1 MISNHLEI
9 IENIRKR
16 LQNQKKLQ
24 LIRDKR
30 VSGNEQIQK
39 QKIVMNQPT
48 KDTRLNKVFKLMSR
62 LPKAVPDIP

>member
-30 VSGNEQIQK
+30 VSGNE
-39 QKIVMNQPT
+39 
-48 KDTRLNKVFKLMSR
+48 
-62 LPKAVPDIP
+62 

>member
-9 IENIRKR
+9 VENIRTR

-30 VSGNEQIQK
+30 VSGNE
-39 QKIVMNQPT
+39 
-48 KDTRLNKVFKLMSR
+48 
-62 LPKAVPDIP
+62 

>member
-9 IENIRKR
+9 VENIRKR

-30 VSGNEQIQK
+30 VSGNE
-39 QKIVMNQPT
+39 
-48 KDTRLNKVFKLMSR
+48 
-62 LPKAVPDIP
+62 